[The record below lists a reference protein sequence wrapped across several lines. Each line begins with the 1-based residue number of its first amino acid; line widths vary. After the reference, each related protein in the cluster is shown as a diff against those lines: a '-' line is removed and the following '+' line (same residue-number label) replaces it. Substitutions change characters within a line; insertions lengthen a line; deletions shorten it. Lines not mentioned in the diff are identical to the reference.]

1 VRIDPEIPFPCYVH
15 TPVGGSK
22 LLEARV
28 RMQQKYLDQFQ
39 DLYEDFHLVKMPLL
53 EEEVSED
60 VGGGRG
66 AILARAVELW
76 CYNMSWLGILV
87 YA

>member
-1 VRIDPEIPFPCYVH
+1 
-15 TPVGGSK
+15 VGGSK

-60 VGGGRG
+60 VGGG
-66 AILARAVELW
+66 
-76 CYNMSWLGILV
+76 
-87 YA
+87 